1 MMPTPSPTSNPTFKQ
16 VILFTDT
23 DGRAK
28 FREEA
33 MPMPEGNPQ
42 AMLSK
47 LQPSGGFQMRHS
59 PVGFKSSFHCTT
71 TPQWVFILGGT
82 MEIFL
87 QDGSSRVFQPGDS
100 FYSDD
105 TVPEGATFDATIHG
119 HWSRQVGDQPLV
131 TLFVRS

>member
-1 MMPTPSPTSNPTFKQ
+1 MTAFNPISNPTFLQ

-33 MPMPEGNPQ
+33 LPMPEGNTQ
-42 AMLSK
+42 ALLSK
-47 LQPSGGFQMRHS
+47 LQPSGGFQVRHS
-59 PVGFKSSFHCTT
+59 PVGFRSQFHCTT
-71 TPQWVFILGGT
+71 TTQWVFILGGT

-105 TVPEGATFDATIHG
+105 TVPAGATFDAAVHG

-131 TLFVRS
+131 TLFVRT